1 VPLAAARAAVRRVTR
16 RRWLAGAALAVLL
29 LTEAALGGRELV
41 AALGRLT
48 EPDWRWVIA
57 AVVAELGSM
66 GAYARMQRR
75 LLRGEGVTV
84 TLPAAVRLAYAAH
97 ALSISLPGGPVF
109 STAYNFRRMR
119 DLGASPAV
127 ASSCI
132 ALGGVLS
139 GAALVVVAAL
149 AELLRGG
156 HEGLVA
162 TSVRLGLALAVAV
175 GVRALVRRPAR
186 LVALAG
192 TALAGVNRLRRR
204 PAGSGLARV
213 RAGVADL
220 TTVRMGR
227 VDLVDAAGL
236 ALLNWVLDGMAL
248 VLCIRAV
255 GAELPALVPLVLAY
269 AAGMT
274 AASLTVVPG
283 GLGVVDGA
291 LVVGLLAAGAA
302 AAPAIAAVVLYRLL
316 SLGLVGGLGWLLFL
330 VDRRRG
336 VDTAAA

>member
-1 VPLAAARAAVRRVTR
+1 MSRP
-16 RRWLAGAALAVLL
+16 RWLGGAALAALL
-29 LTEAALGGRELV
+29 LTEAVLGGQDLV

-57 AVVAELGSM
+57 AAFVELASM

-75 LLRGEGVTV
+75 LLRGEGVAV

-119 DLGASPAV
+119 ELGASSAI

-132 ALGGVLS
+132 ALGSVLS
-139 GAALVVVAAL
+139 SAALVSVAAL

-156 HEGLVA
+156 RDGLVS
-162 TSVRLGLALAVAV
+162 TSLHLALALALVV

-186 LVALAG
+186 LVGLA
-192 TALAGVNRLRRR
+192 TAVLGLVNRLRHR
-204 PAGSGLARV
+204 PASSGLERV
-213 RAGVADL
+213 HAGVAEL
-220 TTVRMGR
+220 TDVRLDR
-227 VDLVDAAGL
+227 LDLVRAAGH
-236 ALLNWVLDGMAL
+236 ALLNWLLDVLAL

-255 GAELPALVPLVLAY
+255 GAELPALMPLVLAY

-274 AASLTVVPG
+274 ASSLTVVPG

-291 LVVGLLAAGAA
+291 LVVGLLAAGTDAG
-302 AAPAIAAVVLYRLL
+302 PAIAAVVLYRLL
-316 SLGLVGGLGWLLFL
+316 SLGLVGGLGWFLYLL
-330 VDRRRG
+330 DRRRG
-336 VDTAAA
+336 VGTEAA